1 MFSRIGDIFTI
12 LHDSF
17 EDEEKDDEEQGELVF
32 VAVVDVSP
40 IILLIENLHFG
51 LILSKLNIRVKFSQ
65 TNLQFSIL
73 FKNFN
78 LK

>member
-78 LK
+78 